1 MKLNLRE
8 IILFGLLGAMMF
20 ASKLIMEVF
29 PNVHLLAL
37 FIVTQT
43 VVFRQKAL
51 YPIYVFVFITGLY
64 GGFAPWWV
72 PYLYVWTLLW
82 GAVMLLPRKMPQ
94 WLTPFVYATVAALH
108 GFLFGVLY
116 APAQAFLY
124 HWNLEKMIAWVVA
137 GLPFDLL
144 HGVSNLVVCGLLVLP
159 FVRLLDRLK
168 KQYRI

>member
-20 ASKLIMEVF
+20 ASKVIMEVL

-37 FIVTQT
+37 FIVTLT

-64 GGFAPWWV
+64 GGFATWWL
-72 PYLYVWTLLW
+72 PYLYVWAVLW
-82 GAVMLLPRKMPQ
+82 GAVMLLPRRMPK
-94 WLTPFVYATVAALH
+94 WLAPIVYATVAALH
-108 GFLFGVLY
+108 GFLYGVLY
-116 APAQAFLY
+116 APAQALLY
-124 HWNLEKMIAWVVA
+124 GMSLEGMIAWIVA

-144 HGVSNLVVCGLLVLP
+144 HGVSNLISGFLVVP
-159 FVRLLDRLK
+159 FVNLLERLK
-168 KQYRI
+168 KQYRM